1 MKQTSDYLVNIIS
14 LSYSII
20 LFSRK
25 NRDKQETIYQRVKI
39 QFQLGNHRIPILKR
53 IRITGLLK
61 IIRTRKKQLDI
72 LQLIFD
78 QEPIQQDPYV
88 RVNPQISFVFLSPLR
103 ISDNC
108 FQNQILKESLA
119 NHNPC
124 IRLYSNQYLELSRH
138 AYLQYLNFYY
148 HIVDMLLSSS
158 RHSRTNPFADINFFG
173 RLSGALSKWVSHVEV
188 NGPGGIR
195 TRDLQLRRLPPN
207 PG

>member
-1 MKQTSDYLVNIIS
+1 MKQTCDYLVNIIS

-53 IRITGLLK
+53 ILITGLLK
-61 IIRTRKKQLDI
+61 IIRTRKKQLHI
-72 LQLIFD
+72 LRLIF
-78 QEPIQQDPYV
+78 QLGQIQRDHFV
-88 RVNPQISFVFLSPLR
+88 WVNPQISFVFLSPLR

-108 FQNQILKESLA
+108 FQNQILKEYLA

-124 IRLYSNQYLELSRH
+124 IRLYSNRYLELSHH

-148 HIVDMLLSSS
+148 HIVDMLLFSSL
-158 RHSRTNPFADINFFG
+158 HSRINPFADINFFG
-173 RLSGALSKWVSHVEV
+173 RLPGSLSRWGSS
-188 NGPGGIR
+188 R
-195 TRDLQLRRLPPN
+195 
-207 PG
+207 